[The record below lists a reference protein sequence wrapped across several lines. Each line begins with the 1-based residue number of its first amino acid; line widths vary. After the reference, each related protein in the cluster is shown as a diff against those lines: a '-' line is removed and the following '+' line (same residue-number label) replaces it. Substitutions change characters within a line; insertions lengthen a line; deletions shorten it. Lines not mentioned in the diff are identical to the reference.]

1 MKKRMEGLDIARAFA
16 ILGMMFVNYAL
27 VFEVEPS
34 GVIGQFFVALEG
46 RAAAVF
52 MIVAGIGVGLL
63 SKRGADKKLKMQLI
77 KRSLFLWAVGL
88 VLYTVFDWT
97 ADILHY
103 YGLFMLL
110 ILPFLNASKKT
121 IGLGIV
127 VVLTVTVSLQLTQNY
142 LVGWDFTNLKYV
154 DFWTLEGFLRNLVFN
169 GFHPLFPWFA
179 FMLIGLLLSK
189 MPLGEVSFQKKLMG
203 FGLGLALSFEIL
215 SIVLG
220 EFILKGHWL
229 VSFVQTKPMPPNL
242 LYIGAATGWAIT
254 FISLCLMGAQVFAS
268 SRKIIEPLVFTG
280 QMSLTHYIGH
290 SAVVLSI
297 LDGFGMIKAQ
307 SAVFVLILTIGVY
320 MMMLVIS
327 VLWRRRF
334 ERGPIELIMR
344 QISDGEKKIA

>member
-27 VFEVEPS
+27 VFEVEPTS
-34 GVIGQFFVALEG
+34 LIAHFFIGLEG

-63 SKRGADKKLKMQLI
+63 SKRGADKKLVGQLI
-77 KRSLFLWAVGL
+77 KRSLFLWAIGL
-88 VLYTVFDWT
+88 VLYTLFDWT

-110 ILPFLNASKKT
+110 ILPFLNANKKT
-121 IGLGIV
+121 IGMGIAL
-127 VVLTVTVSLQLTQNY
+127 VLMVTATLQLTQNY

-154 DFWTLEGFLRNLVFN
+154 DFWTVEGFVRNLTFN

-179 FMLIGLLLSK
+179 FMLIGLLISK
-189 MPLGEVSFQKKLMG
+189 MPLGEEVFQKKLMG

-215 SIVLG
+215 SVLLS
-220 EFILKGHWL
+220 EFVLKSHWL
-229 VSFVQTKPMPPNL
+229 LSFVQTKPMPPNL
-242 LYIGAATGWAIT
+242 FYIGAATGWAIT
-254 FISLCLMGAQVFAS
+254 FISLCLWSADALAS
-268 SRKIIEPLVFTG
+268 KRKIIEPLVFTG

-297 LDGFGMIKAQ
+297 LDAFGMIKAQ

-320 MMMLVIS
+320 TIMMFIS

-334 ERGPIELIMR
+334 ERGPVELIMR